1 MENRSSKEVVDDPLL
16 PCYFLPRQFL
26 QCNEP
31 VGFKSVPLILLLLW
45 LWPGGP
51 SRQFECPGSFGPR
64 LLEVKSCH
72 LVYNTINL
80 CSYACP
86 KGMEANVGR
95 RWKPA
100 RPAAGS
106 ILQEW
111 KQFVILSAIN
121 GLEVITSMKCLLS
134 NDMKCLHH
142 PNCRHHAIYQC
153 SGCWIV
159 LSALVPEPFLGPAS
173 PASDTP
179 TTIS

>member
-1 MENRSSKEVVDDPLL
+1 MVDDPLL

-72 LVYNTINL
+72 LVYYTIK
-80 CSYACP
+80 CVH
-86 KGMEANVGR
+86 M
-95 RWKPA
+95 PA
-100 RPAAGS
+100 LKVWRPTLGGGGNQQGLLQVQFS
-106 ILQEW
+106 QEW

-142 PNCRHHAIYQC
+142 PNCRHHAIYQW